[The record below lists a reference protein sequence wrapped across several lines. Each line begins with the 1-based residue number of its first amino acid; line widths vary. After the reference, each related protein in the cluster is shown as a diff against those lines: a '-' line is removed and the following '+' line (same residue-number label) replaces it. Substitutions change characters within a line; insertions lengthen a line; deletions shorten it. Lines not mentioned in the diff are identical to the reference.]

1 MSHRQPLCLESHA
14 AVASGAS
21 EAKGF
26 TLVEMLV
33 VIAIIATLIGLLLP
47 AVQSARE
54 SARRAQC
61 GNNTR
66 QIGLALQGYASSEG
80 AFPASGGYPPSINS
94 PPSQWGVGWHCMVL
108 PWLDQ
113 MPLFS
118 KLNTSGRSTAGI
130 GPGVF
135 YSDVQNGG
143 AINGV
148 VVPAFACPTSTLPA
162 LLPGDAGTH
171 YANGVQSP
179 MYTGIAGAV
188 TTSANGTDATSTD
201 FGANLVTSYAAC
213 FSSIP
218 GGKHSQRGAIVR
230 TTPKQLAAFVDGLSN
245 QLVVGEQSDCYVDIG
260 GNRVDLRNDNGHSF
274 LIGGNS
280 SEDRSFNT
288 TTVRWA
294 PNDRTMANAG
304 VADCWAANRPLVS
317 GHPGGVQGVFGDGAS
332 RFIADSVDLSTLYR
346 LCVRD
351 DRQVAAPF
359 E

>member
-1 MSHRQPLCLESHA
+1 
-14 AVASGAS
+14 
-21 EAKGF
+21 
-26 TLVEMLV
+26 
-33 VIAIIATLIGLLLP
+33 
-47 AVQSARE
+47 
-54 SARRAQC
+54 
-61 GNNTR
+61 
-66 QIGLALQGYASSEG
+66 
-80 AFPASGGYPPSINS
+80 
-94 PPSQWGVGWHCMVL
+94 
-108 PWLDQ
+108 
-113 MPLFS
+113 
-118 KLNTSGRSTAGI
+118 
-130 GPGVF
+130 
-135 YSDVQNGG
+135 
-143 AINGV
+143 
-148 VVPAFACPTSTLPA
+148 
-162 LLPGDAGTH
+162 
-171 YANGVQSP
+171 
-179 MYTGIAGAV
+179 
-188 TTSANGTDATSTD
+188 
-201 FGANLVTSYAAC
+201 
-213 FSSIP
+213 
-218 GGKHSQRGAIVR
+218 VR

>member
-1 MSHRQPLCLESHA
+1 
-14 AVASGAS
+14 
-21 EAKGF
+21 
-26 TLVEMLV
+26 
-33 VIAIIATLIGLLLP
+33 
-47 AVQSARE
+47 
-54 SARRAQC
+54 
-61 GNNTR
+61 
-66 QIGLALQGYASSEG
+66 
-80 AFPASGGYPPSINS
+80 
-94 PPSQWGVGWHCMVL
+94 MVL
-108 PWLDQ
+108 PWLEQ

-118 KLNTSGRSTAGI
+118 KLNTTQRSATGI

-162 LLPGDAGTH
+162 LLPGAAGTH

-201 FGANLVTSYAAC
+201 LGANLAASYNAC
-213 FSSIP
+213 YSPSP

-230 TTPKQLAAFVDGLSN
+230 TNPQPVAGFVDGLSN
-245 QLVVGEQSDCYVDIG
+245 QLLIGEQSECYFDVS
-260 GNRVDLRNDNGHSF
+260 GNRADLRNDNCHSF

-280 SEDRSFNT
+280 SEDRVFNT
-288 TTVRWA
+288 TTVRWS

-317 GHPGGVQGVFGDGAS
+317 GHPGGVHGGFGDGAT
-332 RFIADSVDLSTLYR
+332 RFIADTVDLPTLYR
-346 LCVRD
+346 FCIRD
-351 DRQVAAPF
+351 DRGVATPL